1 MEKYRR
7 SPFLFIYWDEEG
19 KFVLYN
25 YNRHTKAIVSKDIIR
40 ILEILS
46 NWRSKEQIFVEL
58 GIDRKSLTHVLKLL
72 VTLKLIDKKPVD
84 SRDLNLIK
92 NNQWGAIDLAMQRQ
106 RSYGGRIPIP
116 LRVGRSPNPLKRVK
130 GISSIK
136 LPIPNNSSN
145 VNQKY
150 FLEVLEKRKT
160 VRSYSKRY
168 MDLTSLSTFL
178 YNAARIKGFIGSNGI
193 KLTDR
198 PYPSGG
204 ARYPLEIYVAN
215 NKIHGIDK
223 GIHYYD
229 PLKHR
234 LVFLKPRTYH
244 QKEFNE
250 FLIQIQKPLM
260 KREADVVLI
269 ITAVFARTMWKYEKL
284 GMSLIMS
291 DLGCLYQT
299 LYLVATEMKLA
310 PCPLGK
316 TNESLIADWLDL
328 DWFEES
334 HVGTFMLGNA

>member
-1 MEKYRR
+1 M
-7 SPFLFIYWDEEG
+7 
-19 KFVLYN
+19 
-25 YNRHTKAIVSKDIIR
+25 
-40 ILEILS
+40 
-46 NWRSKEQIFVEL
+46 
-58 GIDRKSLTHVLKLL
+58 
-72 VTLKLIDKKPVD
+72 
-84 SRDLNLIK
+84 
-92 NNQWGAIDLAMQRQ
+92 
-106 RSYGGRIPIP
+106 
-116 LRVGRSPNPLKRVK
+116 RVGKSPSPLKRVK

-136 LPIPNNSSN
+136 LPIPNKSRNGNGKS
-145 VNQKY
+145 

-160 VRSYSKRY
+160 VRTYSKRY
-168 MDLTSLSTFL
+168 MDITSLSTFL
-178 YNAARIKGFIGSNGI
+178 YNAARIKGFIDSNGF

-215 NKIHGIDK
+215 NKITGIEK

-229 PLKHR
+229 PLRHR
-234 LVFLKPRTYH
+234 LVFLKPRTKH

-328 DWFEES
+328 DWFKES